1 MKLKFSLVKIQR
13 SDEKFMTFAQ
23 KLETLRL
30 SKGFTQEEIA
40 KLVNISQP
48 SYCAYE
54 RGYNLPHKNT
64 QIQLAKVLGVTVEQ
78 LMNDE
83 PVLSEDTDEETNTE
97 RSFEET
103 EG

>member
-1 MKLKFSLVKIQR
+1 
-13 SDEKFMTFAQ
+13 MTFAQ
-23 KLETLRL
+23 RLETLRL

-64 QIQLAKVLGVTVEQ
+64 QIQLAKVLGVTVER

-83 PVLSEDTDEETNTE
+83 TVSSTDAEEDEDTE
-97 RSFEET
+97 RSFDVT

>member
-1 MKLKFSLVKIQR
+1 
-13 SDEKFMTFAQ
+13 MTFAQ
-23 KLETLRL
+23 RLETLRL

-78 LMNDE
+78 LMNGETVSSADAE
-83 PVLSEDTDEETNTE
+83 EVEDTE
-97 RSFEET
+97 RSFDVT

>member
-1 MKLKFSLVKIQR
+1 
-13 SDEKFMTFAQ
+13 MTFAQ
-23 KLETLRL
+23 RLETLRL

-83 PVLSEDTDEETNTE
+83 TVSSTDAEEDEDTE
-97 RSFEET
+97 RSFDVT